1 MGHLF
6 PTRFSAFNN
15 QYLSRNYRF
24 CSCFPLNILN
34 QNQSQSDLLL
44 SYFTVNCVDRHM
56 QVDPDRCAII
66 WEKDE
71 PGDVQRVSYR

>member
-1 MGHLF
+1 M
-6 PTRFSAFNN
+6 
-15 QYLSRNYRF
+15 LSF
-24 CSCFPLNILN
+24 NILN
-34 QNQSQSDLLL
+34 QNQSQSDALL

-71 PGDVQRVSYR
+71 PGDVQKVSYR

>member
-1 MGHLF
+1 M
-6 PTRFSAFNN
+6 N
-15 QYLSRNYRF
+15 Q
-24 CSCFPLNILN
+24 IK
-34 QNQSQSDLLL
+34 SQSHFNFLI
-44 SYFTVNCVDRHM
+44 SYFVVNCVDRHM